1 MVSRRDGT
9 AVQPRCCAACTK
21 AFNADDYEAS
31 LELMAPDV
39 EYHEL
44 PGMPGA
50 RGMVGTYRGREE
62 VARWLGE
69 FLNEWESFRSSSE
82 GTELGNGRVVVVENG
97 RSRQKRGG
105 CGDDGGRAA
114 HGPQGPIAWSRDF
127 RTAEEALAAA
137 RSKA

>member
-1 MVSRRDGT
+1 
-9 AVQPRCCAACTK
+9 
-21 AFNADDYEAS
+21 
-31 LELMAPDV
+31 
-39 EYHEL
+39 
-44 PGMPGA
+44 
-50 RGMVGTYRGREE
+50 MVGTDRGREE

-69 FLNEWESFRSSSE
+69 FLNEWESFRSKSSE